1 MLVHRTI
8 KAPGPESPR
17 RPSSRPLRRPLTPE
31 QFLEVDPFPL
41 RLSQQSG
48 ARLCPKVP
56 NDDTKFLNESRVI
69 GRMNR

>member
-8 KAPGPESPR
+8 KAPGPKSPR
-17 RPSSRPLRRPLTPE
+17 GPPSWPLRRPLTPK

-48 ARLCPKVP
+48 ARLCLKVA
-56 NDDTKFLNESRVI
+56 NDDTSFLNESRVI
-69 GRMNR
+69 SSVN